1 MDIKANFSGSMP
13 ENYDR
18 YLGPAWFDAMGKDL
32 ASRLPSQPP
41 GAVLELACGTGLVTS
56 HLRDRLNTSVCLVA
70 TDISKSMVEYARQKL
85 SGRSGIEFRE
95 ADAMK
100 LPFADG
106 EFGAVVCA
114 FGLMYFPDKAA
125 GLREIRRV
133 LAPRGLLLFNVF
145 DRKEENPASKACG
158 AVFEELFPDDTDAR
172 FDTPYMLADTA
183 LLWRLV
189 ESAGFDSIAIQTK
202 KVAIQ
207 GIRARDLATGQ
218 IRGSPRVALVEQRGL
233 SAENVISRVAERL
246 KSVGGDPFQGT
257 AQCLVVEAKATP

>member
-85 SGRSGIEFRE
+85 SGRNGVEFRE

-145 DRKEENPASKACG
+145 DRKLDNFQFSLNFG
-158 AVFEELFPDDTDAR
+158 
-172 FDTPYMLADTA
+172 
-183 LLWRLV
+183 
-189 ESAGFDSIAIQTK
+189 
-202 KVAIQ
+202 
-207 GIRARDLATGQ
+207 GIGNAW
-218 IRGSPRVALVEQRGL
+218 
-233 SAENVISRVAERL
+233 
-246 KSVGGDPFQGT
+246 
-257 AQCLVVEAKATP
+257 